1 MRFPIAVLL
10 IVFSLWGCVS
20 DLKAQES
27 PCIQIFYNQP
37 PREEP
42 SRFFGRIHTLFI
54 QNLMGHFPRWQQ
66 LVIPIQNYTQ
76 GQLERCEANIYLGTY
91 FRAEVPEAFLTD
103 FARTKRQVM
112 WLGYHLW
119 QLPEESLAQTFGVS
133 FKGLSRLDH
142 DSTKAAARPN
152 FFKFFHYKGEVFEK
166 YGEFDAKDPQK
177 FNAAFELTILQRLEG
192 KAPESQ
198 VVAWAEHSSTHEKIP
213 YVIVN
218 QNKWY
223 VAESPF
229 SFATEKD
236 RYLIFTDLLFDLLGE
251 KPIYSQTRPAF
262 VRFEDIHPNLP
273 LWQLDAYTRI
283 FETAAVP
290 FGISLIPIFADPLM
304 VQVDDRAE
312 RFVTIAQ
319 KNYFRGFLNRAQQRG
334 ASIIFHGITHQYKN
348 IKNPFNGLSGDDFEF
363 WDGVN
368 LKPIPEDTPSFV
380 LNRLKSG
387 WELLNSVGI
396 TPVAWLTPHYQAS
409 PLDFVLFGQV
419 FHWNIGRVVY
429 FPHQNKQEGRLPDD
443 LTFDVGDTSNHESR
457 LDILEKT
464 EVTFPSEL
472 KPSGQFFP
480 YEIWGDVYG
489 QRLIPE
495 NLGNVQPFLNEQV
508 HKTQN
513 INDMLEC
520 AKRNRV
526 LRDHWASLFI
536 HPVLILPSWEEG
548 LGEYPGDGRPVLELL
563 NGIQA
568 LGYEFID
575 LKDWVKNHP
584 KSIRPAPKELA
595 NEVF

>member
-1 MRFPIAVLL
+1 
-10 IVFSLWGCVS
+10 
-20 DLKAQES
+20 
-27 PCIQIFYNQP
+27 
-37 PREEP
+37 
-42 SRFFGRIHTLFI
+42 
-54 QNLMGHFPRWQQ
+54 
-66 LVIPIQNYTQ
+66 
-76 GQLERCEANIYLGTY
+76 
-91 FRAEVPEAFLTD
+91 
-103 FARTKRQVM
+103 
-112 WLGYHLW
+112 
-119 QLPEESLAQTFGVS
+119 
-133 FKGLSRLDH
+133 
-142 DSTKAAARPN
+142 
-152 FFKFFHYKGEVFEK
+152 
-166 YGEFDAKDPQK
+166 
-177 FNAAFELTILQRLEG
+177 
-192 KAPESQ
+192 
-198 VVAWAEHSSTHEKIP
+198 
-213 YVIVN
+213 
-218 QNKWY
+218 
-223 VAESPF
+223 
-229 SFATEKD
+229 
-236 RYLIFTDLLFDLLGE
+236 
-251 KPIYSQTRPAF
+251 
-262 VRFEDIHPNLP
+262 
-273 LWQLDAYTRI
+273 
-283 FETAAVP
+283 
-290 FGISLIPIFADPLM
+290 
-304 VQVDDRAE
+304 
-312 RFVTIAQ
+312 
-319 KNYFRGFLNRAQQRG
+319 
-334 ASIIFHGITHQYKN
+334 
-348 IKNPFNGLSGDDFEF
+348 
-363 WDGVN
+363 
-368 LKPIPEDTPSFV
+368 
-380 LNRLKSG
+380 LKSG

-464 EVTFPSEL
+464 EVTFPREL

-575 LKDWVKNHP
+575 LKDWTKIHT
-584 KSIRPAPKELA
+584 KSIRPAPKDLA